1 VHPQTKAPYIKS
13 ATGGKQTNPEKMAVY
28 QYGFVM
34 EFESEENWK
43 YYLDEDPAHGEFK
56 KGLKDAVEKVGCFD
70 YQPGVF

>member
-1 VHPQTKAPYIKS
+1 
-13 ATGGKQTNPEKMAVY
+13 
-28 QYGFVM
+28 M
-34 EFESEENWK
+34 EFETEEDWK